1 MAASKTRVDWSLL
14 LLRLAVGGM
23 ALLQGFGILR
33 HAHSAPTFANAA
45 GLGLALLE
53 LICGALVLI
62 GLWTWLMAA
71 ILVGLVGW
79 PLVHGWLHGAGILAS
94 PAGLFRLL
102 TTLACAIGGGGKWAV
117 DR

>member
-1 MAASKTRVDWSLL
+1 M
-14 LLRLAVGGM
+14 GGT
-23 ALLQGFGILR
+23 ALLQGFSILR
-33 HAHSAPTFANAA
+33 HAHSLPTFANAM

-53 LICGALVLI
+53 VICGALVII

-79 PLVHGWLHGAGILAS
+79 PLVHSWLHGAGIFGS

-102 TTLACAIGGGGKWAV
+102 TTLACAVGGGGKWAV

>member
-23 ALLQGFGILR
+23 GLLQGLAVLR
-33 HAHSAPTFANAA
+33 HAHGAISFGNAA
-45 GLGLALLE
+45 VWGLALLE
-53 LICGALVLI
+53 MICGLFVLI
-62 GLWTWLMAA
+62 GLWTWLAA
-71 ILVGLVGW
+71 AVLVGLVGW

-102 TTLACAIGGGGKWAV
+102 TTLACALGGGGKWAV